1 MHTKKTFS
9 VNSKRFSH
17 AMISFFCGLQNIK
30 SFYSLY
36 LDVSKEF
43 VISRAIGLSNCAVFL
58 TKMCVLIFTTLK
70 QAKNRISGSEKNYD
84 FL

>member
-1 MHTKKTFS
+1 
-9 VNSKRFSH
+9 
-17 AMISFFCGLQNIK
+17 MISFFCGIQNIK

-70 QAKNRISGSEKNYD
+70 QPKNRASGFEKNYD